1 MMLCQADKGS
11 RCSPPEEALSLANAL
26 TSKLERGADLG
37 PEDRARLDSVIR
49 TPRKVGKRE
58 DLISE
63 GESPSVVQLVLEG
76 FACRYKI
83 LPNGRRQIMAF
94 LIPGDFCDFHVAI
107 LGTMDHSIATLTP
120 CSIVEISRET
130 IADLTDHHPQIARAL
145 WWSTLVDEAIL
156 REWLVGMGQRPAERQ
171 VAHVLCELLVRLQ
184 SVGRA
189 TDTSYELPLT
199 QQELG
204 DAMGLS
210 VVHTNR
216 SLQTLREEGLIVWTE
231 GRLTIPNVARMNG
244 FAGFNPNYLHLTK
257 RPNWGPQAAA

>member
-1 MMLCQADKGS
+1 MVNPLI
-11 RCSPPEEALSLANAL
+11 
-26 TSKLERGADLG
+26 SKLERGADLTT
-37 PEDRARLDSVIR
+37 EDRARLEAVIR
-49 TPRKVGKRE
+49 HPRRVERRK
-58 DLISE
+58 DLIHE
-63 GESPSVVQLVLEG
+63 GESPNFVQLVLDG
-76 FACRYKI
+76 FACRYKV

-120 CSIVEISRET
+120 CTMVEISRDT
-130 IADLTDHHPQIARAL
+130 IADLTANHPQITRAL

-156 REWLVGMGQRPAERQ
+156 REWLVNMGQRPADQQ

-216 SLQTLREEGLIVWTE
+216 SLQTLREEGLIVLTE
-231 GRLTIPNVARMNG
+231 GTLTIRDVARLNEY
-244 FAGFNPNYLHLTK
+244 AGFDPNYLHLTQ